1 MEQSF
6 AGKPDLPMRKYP
18 NLRESCVLGRLEIL
32 LANRCNLNCR
42 YCYAHGGDYGTEE
55 QVLTPELAQKYL
67 RALILEKYTAVDVVV
82 FFGGEPT
89 MAPDTIQT
97 ICEFFE
103 QYTNSGALEKMPV
116 FTMVTNGTLIHEA
129 LVRTLRKYKVR
140 VTVSVDGPPEINDRL
155 RVDKVGNGTFS
166 RIEHGIRL
174 LREAGIP
181 PKTLE
186 ATYTTLHKKMGYT
199 RQDIRRCLQERFDM
213 DSENI
218 IVADCESNG
227 YDDTLAFRPDEV
239 PEEKNLL
246 PVLHFRRLLAR
257 GDFCDL
263 SCLAGIQ
270 PAVLFPNGDI
280 YPCHHFFGQQEFTM
294 AHFDGSSFDFSNY
307 PSVLQALEPSHKT
320 QNTSCNDC
328 CLKGVCHICP
338 AAMLGR
344 QKLWDEAGCESVRT
358 YYKKLFLSLAKQE
371 LGTSKIFPPGDV
383 QV

>member
-1 MEQSF
+1 MAATTPRHAQIIEQIWRDYLDNRLSEFDRKNFEGYVEQSF

-67 RALILEKYTAVDVVV
+67 RALILEKYTAVNVVV

-181 PKTLE
+181 PKT
-186 ATYTTLHKKMGYT
+186 
-199 RQDIRRCLQERFDM
+199 
-213 DSENI
+213 
-218 IVADCESNG
+218 
-227 YDDTLAFRPDEV
+227 
-239 PEEKNLL
+239 
-246 PVLHFRRLLAR
+246 
-257 GDFCDL
+257 
-263 SCLAGIQ
+263 
-270 PAVLFPNGDI
+270 
-280 YPCHHFFGQQEFTM
+280 
-294 AHFDGSSFDFSNY
+294 
-307 PSVLQALEPSHKT
+307 
-320 QNTSCNDC
+320 
-328 CLKGVCHICP
+328 
-338 AAMLGR
+338 
-344 QKLWDEAGCESVRT
+344 
-358 YYKKLFLSLAKQE
+358 
-371 LGTSKIFPPGDV
+371 
-383 QV
+383 